1 MLATILVQS
10 GVSDAPSQHFQ
21 ATRCDARCK
30 GGTGG
35 GLDIAHVEINR
46 DGLIVVV
53 PGKPSE
59 AGTTQANEWDEVL
72 HGEAPEIR

>member
-1 MLATILVQS
+1 MRRPSIFKQRDVTRAAR
-10 GVSDAPSQHFQ
+10 GVRA
-21 ATRCDARCK
+21 A
-30 GGTGG
+30 

>member
-1 MLATILVQS
+1 M
-10 GVSDAPSQHFQ
+10 
-21 ATRCDARCK
+21 
-30 GGTGG
+30 
-35 GLDIAHVEINR
+35 DIAHVEINR

>member
-30 GGTGG
+30 VRAA